1 MMMPSAIPQDSRE
14 QSRKQHAEFAW
25 VMHWVGV
32 AILAYFLIDLVFQ
45 AWPVALLQPA
55 WLDRMIGFLVSRS
68 LTPLTGVLLV
78 AGASILD
85 PHSTPL
91 ANRATLL
98 RRLASWVAV
107 GYLLLIP
114 VQIYSGAKL
123 LQARKQE
130 TNQLVAQAARSA
142 EAIRQ
147 STTPAELRRAYEQLP
162 GNKAPLPEQF
172 PQPFPVIRER
182 LAEAI
187 TAKTNRAEYE
197 FGNNMSSVWQRSLA
211 LALGNTLRMLIFF
224 LGFAAIGR
232 RSSEHPTL
240 LESLL
245 SQKHRGLFKILQRR
259 RHRRHDDAVIPKEW
273 IVPDNERLQR

>member
-1 MMMPSAIPQDSRE
+1 MQ
-14 QSRKQHAEFAW
+14 
-25 VMHWVGV
+25 
-32 AILAYFLIDLVFQ
+32 
-45 AWPVALLQPA
+45 LQQ
-55 WLDRMIGFLVSRS
+55 L
-68 LTPLTGVLLV
+68 
-78 AGASILD
+78 
-85 PHSTPL
+85 H
-91 ANRATLL
+91 
-98 RRLASWVAV
+98 
-107 GYLLLIP
+107 
-114 VQIYSGAKL
+114 K
-123 LQARKQE
+123 KQE
-130 TNQLVAQAARSA
+130 ANKLVAQAARSA

-197 FGNNMSSVWQRSLA
+197 FGNNMTSVWQRSLA

-259 RHRRHDDAVIPKEW
+259 RHSSHDDAVIAKEW
-273 IVPDNERLQR
+273 IILDDERLQK